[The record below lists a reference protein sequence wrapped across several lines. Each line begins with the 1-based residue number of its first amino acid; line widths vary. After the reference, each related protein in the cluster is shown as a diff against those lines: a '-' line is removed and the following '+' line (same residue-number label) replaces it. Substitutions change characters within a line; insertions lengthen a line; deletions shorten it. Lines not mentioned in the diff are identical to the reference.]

1 MDKQLKIVKN
11 SYTLEKEISYAT
23 SLFPSKAV
31 HLVTAL
37 TSLSISSLT
46 EVTVPILIS
55 YNRFVFRE
63 FFGKQNKYSSYK
75 GDLECA
81 MFSYFSATG
90 HTLFKMPFPVV
101 LEDSVY
107 KKLLVYLIASGI
119 TSFDQIDDSLRY
131 SYGEY
136 VQLTVPKKATSH
148 TKGMDL
154 LKLSLIKSLS
164 FTRTPHYDNTLFYLA
179 YYPDYEIAHRFF
191 YTARKE
197 FLFFDFTRSVPE
209 NMKRQIFSCLMETL
223 QTKKE
228 CSNHLLLQHYIT
240 PLYYFYDF
248 CCEMHIED
256 IQKITRKETDRFP
269 EYLSTHMDAI
279 SKSATQVL
287 YRVRK
292 QLFLSAKVTDF
303 SSYVW
308 FLERFTL
315 EETRVNPT
323 RTIDAFYFD
332 NVENPFHREIFQ
344 NYMKYLLVLSPKY
357 SLRKILMK
365 YYMVKDFLRF
375 LDERNI
381 LLSALTESTIKE
393 FISYRADLELQPETF
408 NTTLID
414 LSSFLHCVALRENL
428 QIPDFSF
435 DYYLKKTF
443 TLHHDRSVPEDEVDA
458 ILTIL
463 YKFPESLGLMFLT
476 LYSTGLRINEV
487 CSLKR
492 DALFMDN
499 GTCFL
504 KTYQYKMR
512 TEKVIPI
519 PEDLYFLLTRYLKRT
534 DSSLVYIF
542 PSIKNANKPFQAAT
556 FSKQMKTWLKK
567 YRLTDH
573 IDFRSHDYRHTI
585 ATDLYDSGAGLPT
598 TREFVGHKDE
608 NMTKKYIDHRPSK
621 IDRLQQQYF
630 SENDL

>member
-1 MDKQLKIVKN
+1 
-11 SYTLEKEISYAT
+11 
-23 SLFPSKAV
+23 
-31 HLVTAL
+31 
-37 TSLSISSLT
+37 
-46 EVTVPILIS
+46 
-55 YNRFVFRE
+55 
-63 FFGKQNKYSSYK
+63 
-75 GDLECA
+75 
-81 MFSYFSATG
+81 
-90 HTLFKMPFPVV
+90 
-101 LEDSVY
+101 
-107 KKLLVYLIASGI
+107 
-119 TSFDQIDDSLRY
+119 
-131 SYGEY
+131 
-136 VQLTVPKKATSH
+136 
-148 TKGMDL
+148 
-154 LKLSLIKSLS
+154 
-164 FTRTPHYDNTLFYLA
+164 
-179 YYPDYEIAHRFF
+179 
-191 YTARKE
+191 
-197 FLFFDFTRSVPE
+197 
-209 NMKRQIFSCLMETL
+209 
-223 QTKKE
+223 
-228 CSNHLLLQHYIT
+228 
-240 PLYYFYDF
+240 
-248 CCEMHIED
+248 
-256 IQKITRKETDRFP
+256 
-269 EYLSTHMDAI
+269 
-279 SKSATQVL
+279 
-287 YRVRK
+287 
-292 QLFLSAKVTDF
+292 
-303 SSYVW
+303 
-308 FLERFTL
+308 
-315 EETRVNPT
+315 
-323 RTIDAFYFD
+323 
-332 NVENPFHREIFQ
+332 
-344 NYMKYLLVLSPKY
+344 
-357 SLRKILMK
+357 MK

-414 LSSFLHCVALRENL
+414 LSSFLHCIALRENL

-443 TLHHDRSVPEDEVDA
+443 SLHHDRSVPEDEVDA

>member
-1 MDKQLKIVKN
+1 MDKQLKIVKT
-11 SYTLEKEISYAT
+11 SYTLEEEISYAT

-31 HLVTAL
+31 HLVTVL
-37 TSLSISSLT
+37 TSLGIFSLT

-90 HTLFKMPFPVV
+90 HALFQMPFPVA

-107 KKLLVYLIASGI
+107 KKLLVYLIASKI

-209 NMKRQIFSCLMETL
+209 NMKRQIFSCLMDTL
-223 QTKKE
+223 QAKRE

-256 IQKITRKETDRFP
+256 IQKITRKEADRFP

-292 QLFLSAKVTDF
+292 QLFLSAKGTDF

-308 FLERFTL
+308 FLERFSL

-332 NVENPFHREIFQ
+332 DVENPFHIEIFQ
-344 NYMKYLLVLSPKY
+344 NPVTYL
-357 SLRKILMK
+357 
-365 YYMVKDFLRF
+365 
-375 LDERNI
+375 
-381 LLSALTESTIKE
+381 
-393 FISYRADLELQPETF
+393 
-408 NTTLID
+408 
-414 LSSFLHCVALRENL
+414 
-428 QIPDFSF
+428 
-435 DYYLKKTF
+435 
-443 TLHHDRSVPEDEVDA
+443 
-458 ILTIL
+458 
-463 YKFPESLGLMFLT
+463 
-476 LYSTGLRINEV
+476 
-487 CSLKR
+487 
-492 DALFMDN
+492 
-499 GTCFL
+499 
-504 KTYQYKMR
+504 
-512 TEKVIPI
+512 
-519 PEDLYFLLTRYLKRT
+519 
-534 DSSLVYIF
+534 
-542 PSIKNANKPFQAAT
+542 
-556 FSKQMKTWLKK
+556 
-567 YRLTDH
+567 
-573 IDFRSHDYRHTI
+573 
-585 ATDLYDSGAGLPT
+585 
-598 TREFVGHKDE
+598 
-608 NMTKKYIDHRPSK
+608 
-621 IDRLQQQYF
+621 
-630 SENDL
+630 

>member
-1 MDKQLKIVKN
+1 
-11 SYTLEKEISYAT
+11 
-23 SLFPSKAV
+23 
-31 HLVTAL
+31 
-37 TSLSISSLT
+37 
-46 EVTVPILIS
+46 
-55 YNRFVFRE
+55 
-63 FFGKQNKYSSYK
+63 
-75 GDLECA
+75 
-81 MFSYFSATG
+81 
-90 HTLFKMPFPVV
+90 
-101 LEDSVY
+101 
-107 KKLLVYLIASGI
+107 
-119 TSFDQIDDSLRY
+119 
-131 SYGEY
+131 
-136 VQLTVPKKATSH
+136 
-148 TKGMDL
+148 
-154 LKLSLIKSLS
+154 
-164 FTRTPHYDNTLFYLA
+164 
-179 YYPDYEIAHRFF
+179 
-191 YTARKE
+191 
-197 FLFFDFTRSVPE
+197 
-209 NMKRQIFSCLMETL
+209 MKRQIFSCLMETL

-308 FLERFTL
+308 FLERFSL

-332 NVENPFHREIFQ
+332 DVENPFHREIFQ

-414 LSSFLHCVALRENL
+414 LSSFLHCIALRENL

-443 TLHHDRSVPEDEVDA
+443 SLHHDRSVPEDEVDA

-492 DALFMDN
+492 DALFTDN

-519 PEDLYFLLTRYLKRT
+519 PEDLYFLLTRYLKST
-534 DSSLVYIF
+534 DSSSVYIF
-542 PSIKNANKPFQAAT
+542 PSIKNTDKPFQAAT